1 MQNTFQTFFIDRT
14 GALCHGSGLNVDI
27 VGKAGVSMSLT
38 LIKIL
43 TYIDN
48 VPVLRQR
55 RPVMN
60 PPNHW
65 SHPFPR
71 FSYKNSQIQIKF
83 YSDPT
88 LPSCS
93 EQFYPNE
100 SWRDSQFVLT
110 RNSQQVIHMHPLSD
124 FQPWA
129 LRVPFT
135 PLPNFGTDHNSD
147 IQWCITVEPKS
158 QNTADEEV
166 PELTLW
172 DIIPLRA

>member
-1 MQNTFQTFFIDRT
+1 MTMT
-14 GALCHGSGLNVDI
+14 LV
-27 VGKAGVSMSLT
+27 KKSL
-38 LIKIL
+38 
-43 TYIDN
+43 YIDN
-48 VPVLRQR
+48 VPVLRHR

-83 YSDPT
+83 YNDPA

-93 EQFYPNE
+93 ENLYPDE
-100 SWRDSQFVLT
+100 SWRNSQFVLA
-110 RNSQQVIHMHPLSD
+110 RNSQQIIHMHPLSD

-135 PLPNFGTDHNSD
+135 PPSHSGTGHNSD
-147 IQWCITVEPKS
+147 DEWRVVVEPISK
-158 QNTADEEV
+158 NTADENKN
-166 PELTLW
+166 TLW